1 MSVEQLV
8 QSLSLEEKVS
18 LLAGKS
24 YWRTAGL
31 AKYNI
36 KPIKQ
41 EAKSTCTVQYSD
53 GPNGVRGESI
63 HASTKATCFPCAAL
77 VGSTFNPDLAHK
89 MGQVIGKECNAKGV
103 GLLLGPTINLH
114 RSPLGG
120 RNFEAYSE
128 DPTLSGLLGAA
139 FVKGVQSEGVSACPK
154 HFVGNECET
163 NRKTSNTIVDEKTLR
178 ELYSYAFQVLF
189 KESTPWAIMTSY
201 NLVNGAFMSENEEL
215 LQGLLR
221 KEWGFQ
227 GAIVSDFEGVYS
239 TVPSVMAGVALE
251 LPGPARFRGEH
262 LLKAIQKCQIA
273 ESHIDDLVKDVIAL
287 SAKVGMKDETAVEKD
302 ILKED
307 STATLVR
314 DIAAEGIILLKN
326 DGNLLPLLPS
336 KKLRIAVFGS
346 PAANPI
352 IHGGGSASLTSSYV
366 ISPLDAL
373 KEKFGEENIHYHPGV
388 PIFKKIPSA
397 PISVMTAPSIGQPG
411 VDCFW
416 YNGWVVGE
424 NPVHH
429 EILETTRTLVIE
441 SRISDLQ
448 PKHCSRMSFILR
460 PKTTGLHRFGVT
472 ACGKSVLRVNGKVLL
487 EHSGFDDCRV
497 EYVMQP
503 GDFEE
508 RADIFMEAGCEYEVT
523 IDTLSTTAPSPS
535 PIFDITPQAT
545 SVGFYENLNTPIN
558 EQLQQLA
565 SESDVAIIFTANNKE
580 YESESFDR
588 SSLSLSPLQDELI
601 RAVSGAAPKSIL
613 VNQTGSPISMS
624 WIDEVDSILQ
634 CWYAGQEVGNAL
646 ADIISGD
653 INPSGKLP
661 VTFPK
666 CIEDTP
672 SFGNFPTD
680 ENMRIRYEE
689 GLEMGYRASK
699 PAPLFPFGYGKSYT
713 EFEVQGLA
721 IKRTAS
727 LTAVDLT
734 VATTVT
740 NVGPVAGGEVVQVYV
755 DGVLKAFRKVLLSPG
770 DSHAVEVTLDKYA
783 FSEWSSDDKRWIVKP
798 RVYSIELRQDANT
811 LLASTTY
818 NVETG
823 LSWSGL

>member
-1 MSVEQLV
+1 MSLEQLV

-36 KPIKQ
+36 KPIK
-41 EAKSTCTVQYSD
+41 YSD

-77 VGSTFNPDLAHK
+77 VGSTFNPGLAYR
-89 MGQVIGKECNAKGV
+89 MGQVIGKECNTKDV

-128 DPTLSGLLGAA
+128 DPTLSGLLGAV
-139 FVKGVQSEGVSACPK
+139 FVNGVQSQGVSACPK

-163 NRKTSNTIVDEKTLR
+163 DRKKSNTIVDEKVLR
-178 ELYSYAFQVLF
+178 ELYAYAFQVLL

-201 NLVNGAFMSENEEL
+201 NLVNGTFMSENEKL

-221 KEWGFQ
+221 KEWGFG
-227 GAIVSDFEGVYS
+227 GAIISDFEGVYS

-262 LLKAIQKCQIA
+262 LLKTIQKRQIP
-273 ESHIDDLVKDVIAL
+273 ESHIDGLVKDVIAL
-287 SAKVGMKDETAVEKD
+287 SAKVGMKDETAIEED
-302 ILKED
+302 ILKDET
-307 STATLVR
+307 TATLAR
-314 DIAAEGIILLKN
+314 AIAAEGIVLLKN
-326 DGNLLPLLPS
+326 DGNLLPLRPS

-346 PAANPI
+346 PAANPV

-366 ISPLDAL
+366 TSPLDAL
-373 KEKFGEENIHYHPGV
+373 KEKFGEENIYHHPGV

-397 PISVMTAPSIGQPG
+397 PISMMKAPSTGQPG

-429 EILETTRTLVIE
+429 EVLETTRTLVIE

-460 PKTTGLHRFGVT
+460 PKVTGLHAFGMT
-472 ACGKSVLRVNGKVLL
+472 ACGKSVLQVNGKVLL
-487 EHSGFDDCRV
+487 EYPGFEDCRV

-508 RADIFMEAGCEYEVT
+508 RANIFMEAGCAYEVT
-523 IDTLSTTAPSPS
+523 VDTLSTTAPTPS

-545 SVGFYENLNTPIN
+545 SVGFYENLNNPIK
-558 EQLQQLA
+558 EDLQQLA
-565 SESDVAIIFTANNKE
+565 RQSDVAIIFTANNKE

-601 RAVSGAAPKSIL
+601 RAVAGAAPKSIL
-613 VNQTGSPISMS
+613 VNQTGSPISMP
-624 WIDEVDSILQ
+624 WIDKVDSILQ
-634 CWYAGQEVGNAL
+634 SWYAGQEVGNAL

-661 VTFPK
+661 VTFPR
-666 CIEDTP
+666 CIEDTS

-680 ENMRIRYEE
+680 QNMRVRYEE
-689 GLEMGYRASK
+689 GLKMGYRARSK

-713 EFEVQGLA
+713 DFQVQGLA
-721 IKRTAS
+721 VTKSAG

-734 VATTVT
+734 VSTKVT
-740 NVGPVAGGEVVQVYV
+740 NIGLVAGNEVIQVYV
-755 DGVLKAFRKVLLSPG
+755 DGVLKAFQKVFLVPG
-770 DSHAVEVTLDKYA
+770 ESRAVQVKLDKYA
-783 FSEWSSDDKRWIVKP
+783 FSEWSSNDKRWVIEP
-798 RVYSIELRQDANT
+798 RAYSIELRQDANT
-811 LLASTTY
+811 LLASTAY
-818 NVETG
+818 NVETSFSWNG
-823 LSWSGL
+823 L

>member
-1 MSVEQLV
+1 M
-8 QSLSLEEKVS
+8 
-18 LLAGKS
+18 
-24 YWRTAGL
+24 
-31 AKYNI
+31 
-36 KPIKQ
+36 
-41 EAKSTCTVQYSD
+41 
-53 GPNGVRGESI
+53 
-63 HASTKATCFPCAAL
+63 
-77 VGSTFNPDLAHK
+77 
-89 MGQVIGKECNAKGV
+89 
-103 GLLLGPTINLH
+103 
-114 RSPLGG
+114 
-120 RNFEAYSE
+120 
-128 DPTLSGLLGAA
+128 
-139 FVKGVQSEGVSACPK
+139 SACPK
-154 HFVGNECET
+154 HFVANECET

-178 ELYSYAFQVLF
+178 ELYAYAFQVLL
-189 KESTPWAIMTSY
+189 KESTPWAIMTSYVDLKMATEVQNTNKDNRY

-227 GAIVSDFEGVYS
+227 GAVVSDFEGVYS

-251 LPGPARFRGEH
+251 LPGPARFRGGH
-262 LLKAIQKCQIA
+262 LLKAIQKRQIP
-273 ESHIDDLVKDVIAL
+273 ESHIDNLVKDVIAL
-287 SAKVGMKDETAVEKD
+287 SAKVGMKDETAIEKD
-302 ILKED
+302 ILKEE

-314 DIAAEGIILLKN
+314 DIAAEGIVLLKN

-336 KKLRIAVFGS
+336 KKPRIAVFGS

-373 KEKFGEENIHYHPGV
+373 KERFGEENIHYHPGV

-397 PISVMTAPSIGQPG
+397 PISMMTVPSTGQPG

-441 SRISDLQ
+441 SQISELQ

-460 PKTTGLHRFGVT
+460 PKTTGLHTFGVT
-472 ACGKSVLRVNGKVLL
+472 ACGKSILRVNGKVLL

-508 RADIFMEAGCEYEVT
+508 RADIYMESGYAYEVT
-523 IDTLSTTAPSPS
+523 IDTLSTIAPSPS

-565 SESDVAIIFTANNKE
+565 SESNVAIIFAANNEE

-588 SSLSLSPLQDELI
+588 SSLSLSPLQEELI

-613 VNQTGSPISMS
+613 VNQTGSPISMP

-661 VTFPK
+661 VTFPR

-680 ENMRIRYEE
+680 QNMRIRYDE
-689 GLEMGYRASK
+689 GLEMGYRARSK
-699 PAPLFPFGYGKSYT
+699 PAPLFPFGYGKSYAD
-713 EFEVQGLA
+713 FKVQGLA
-721 IKRTAS
+721 IKRRAG

-734 VATTVT
+734 VATTIT
-740 NVGPVAGGEVVQVYV
+740 NVGLVAGKEVVQVYV
-755 DGVLKAFRKVLLSPG
+755 DGVLKAFQKVLLSPG
-770 DSHAVEVTLDKYA
+770 ESRAVEVTLDKYA
-783 FSEWSSDDKRWIVKP
+783 FNEWSSDDKQWIIEP
-798 RVYSIELRQDANT
+798 RAYSIELRQDANT

-818 NVETG
+818 NVETS
-823 LSWSGL
+823 LSWKGL